1 MNFLN
6 IDNVDWK
13 NLLQHQSELVRV
25 DENLKN
31 KQNELKIFTTNVE
44 GWSPLAAQANLEQQR
59 MIYSMR
65 SMLQIFGVLYFNS
78 YIISKCEYIK
88 LNESFLDREN
98 FANEDAYLIV
108 NNLSSMDLIVLIN
121 KLKEKIATKQFYKKL
136 FNTLIRKD
144 LNESDVEEIIKKI
157 QFVI

>member
-25 DENLKN
+25 DENLKK
-31 KQNELKIFTTNVE
+31 KQNELKFFTTNVQ
-44 GWSPLAAQANLEQQR
+44 GWSPLAAQTNLEQQR

-65 SMLQIFGVLYFNS
+65 SMLQIFGILYFDS
-78 YIISKCEYIK
+78 YIISKYEYIK
-88 LNESFLDREN
+88 FKESFLDREN
-98 FANEDAYLIV
+98 FVNDDSYLIV
-108 NNLSSMDLIVLIN
+108 NNLSAMDLIIFIN
-121 KLKEKIATKQFYKKL
+121 KVKEKFATKQFYKKL
-136 FNTLIRKD
+136 FTTLIRKD
-144 LNESDVEEIIKKI
+144 LHESDVEKIMEKI